1 MVLILLP
8 GCEKLVT
15 IGNDFV
21 TDCIQA
27 DWRCCSPQ
35 RGDYKFVPSV
45 LWILYV
51 HVSQSVFVPF
61 STDDDYSDTYNATYA
76 VINSGERR
84 FYVCY
89 TISNFFP
96 THLSPPVWLALLHH
110 FFLLCPLP
118 NRWLQPTV
126 VKPHDGPPCSPDTY
140 VQASHKKPFGQRRAS
155 GASGA
160 FTIPCTP
167 TTSAHAIS
175 APAEGE
181 RQWPRERLAWFVRG
195 ALSFFFFFFHNL
207 LHLISYAILAP
218 SQFWKTSWMGLIAS
232 YIYLSN

>member
-8 GCEKLVT
+8 RCEKLVT

-35 RGDYKFVPSV
+35 RGDYTFFYP
-45 LWILYV
+45 LCYEYFIYLYLN
-51 HVSQSVFVPF
+51 HSLCLS

-76 VINSGERR
+76 VINSGERC

-110 FFLLCPLP
+110 FFLLCPVP

-140 VQASHKKPFGQRRAS
+140 VQASHQKPLRQRRAS

-167 TTSAHAIS
+167 TTSANAI
-175 APAEGE
+175 
-181 RQWPRERLAWFVRG
+181 F
-195 ALSFFFFFFHNL
+195 
-207 LHLISYAILAP
+207 
-218 SQFWKTSWMGLIAS
+218 AS
-232 YIYLSN
+232 T